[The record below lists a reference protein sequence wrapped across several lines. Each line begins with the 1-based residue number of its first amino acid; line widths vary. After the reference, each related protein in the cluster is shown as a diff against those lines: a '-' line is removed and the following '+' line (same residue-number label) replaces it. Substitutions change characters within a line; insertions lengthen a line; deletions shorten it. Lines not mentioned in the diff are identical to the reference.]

1 MSSEVAIRVDS
12 LSKCYQIYDKPRDRL
27 LQMLSRGKRQ
37 YFREFWA
44 LREVSFEV
52 RKGETVGILGR
63 NGSGKSTL
71 LQLIC
76 GTLNP
81 SSGSIQ
87 TNGRIAALLELGAGF
102 NPDFTGREN
111 VGLSCTLLGLSAEE
125 TAARFDDI
133 AAFADIGDFIE
144 QPVKTYSSGM
154 YVRLAFAVNIVAQP
168 DIMIVDEALAVGDMN
183 FQAKCMSAMTRLQQS
198 GASVLFVS
206 HDTSAVKS
214 LCKRAV
220 YLDGGRVRASGAA
233 GEIAELY
240 MRTMREEMNAE
251 QLGSSASIE
260 VSKAVRQ
267 APSGSGPATHL
278 PAFVRSDEFEA
289 RVAALRYGT
298 GGARITCAELTDL
311 DGQALS
317 EVEFDQEVR
326 VVVHFES
333 AVEETISCNYYI
345 ADAKKNYVI
354 GSSMNLPGYGLLQM
368 RKGGRYVVMYTTR
381 VPLAEGN
388 YALQLELT
396 KPLIPDQS
404 AEFIDVIDNAVVF
417 RVARRPQGRIW
428 AQAYVANTVEVS
440 ES

>member
-183 FQAKCMSAMTRLQQS
+183 FQAKCMTAMTRLQQS

>member
-27 LQMLSRGKRQ
+27 LQMLSGGRRQ

-220 YLDGGRVRASGAA
+220 YLDGGKVRASGAA

-260 VSKAVRQ
+260 VSKAIRQ
-267 APSGSGPATHL
+267 APTGSEPATHL

-298 GGARITCAELTDL
+298 GGARITHAEITGL

-333 AVEETISCNYYI
+333 TVEETISCNYYI

>member
-27 LQMLSRGKRQ
+27 LQMLSGGKRQ

-183 FQAKCMSAMTRLQQS
+183 FQAKCMTAMTRLQQS

-333 AVEETISCNYYI
+333 EVEEAISCNYYI
-345 ADAKKNYVI
+345 ADAKKNYII

-404 AEFIDVIDNAVVF
+404 AEFIDFIDNAVVF